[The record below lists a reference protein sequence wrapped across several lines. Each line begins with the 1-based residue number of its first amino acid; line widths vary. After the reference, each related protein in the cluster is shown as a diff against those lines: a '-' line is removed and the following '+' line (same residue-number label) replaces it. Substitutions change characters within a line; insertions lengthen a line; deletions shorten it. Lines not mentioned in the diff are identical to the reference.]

1 MFEVVE
7 KWGTRDSE
15 KSRVVA
21 EFPTKDEA
29 NTEAKIRFEKQV
41 HPWSAF
47 VVRDVTP
54 TAELALGGG
63 ET

>member
-7 KWGTRDSE
+7 KWANWDSE

-29 NTEAKIRFEKQV
+29 TAEAKMRFEKQA

-54 TAELALGGG
+54 NPINLYKE
-63 ET
+63 

>member
-7 KWGTRDSE
+7 KWGNWDSE

-21 EFPTKDEA
+21 EFPTKEEA
-29 NTEAKIRFEKQV
+29 KTEAKMRFEKQA
-41 HPWSAF
+41 HPWAAF

-54 TAELALGGG
+54 NV
-63 ET
+63 